1 MKTGATRQI
10 LEDKRGILGLYSR
23 PPNTSPIHPTG
34 AVAGCCHSKQAGFAV
49 SARQALLQ
57 GIPG

>member
-10 LEDKRGILGLYSR
+10 LEDKRHSWAVQQAPKYLPY
-23 PPNTSPIHPTG
+23 TSYRSSG
-34 AVAGCCHSKQAGFAV
+34 RMLSLFKQAGFAV